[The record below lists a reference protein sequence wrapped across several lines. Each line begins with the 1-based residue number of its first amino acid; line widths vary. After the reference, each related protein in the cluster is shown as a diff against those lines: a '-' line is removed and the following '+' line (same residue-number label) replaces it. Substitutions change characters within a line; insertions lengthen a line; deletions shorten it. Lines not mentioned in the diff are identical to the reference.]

1 MTTPDRPAVRSQ
13 PVHAAMDQFEVR
25 DGQLWCTVPGEP
37 AFAETRFAL
46 DGPDGFRAVHGRE
59 CGERLELHRDESG
72 RVTRM
77 SFATYAVT
85 REPASFG
92 DLIGS

>member
-1 MTTPDRPAVRSQ
+1 MWGGECQALVC
-13 PVHAAMDQFEVR
+13 HVR
-25 DGQLWCTVPGEP
+25 DGQLCGTVPGEP
-37 AFAETRFAL
+37 EFAETCFAL

-59 CGERLELHRDESG
+59 GGERLELHRDDSG

-85 REPASFG
+85 RQPASFR
-92 DLIGS
+92 DLAGS